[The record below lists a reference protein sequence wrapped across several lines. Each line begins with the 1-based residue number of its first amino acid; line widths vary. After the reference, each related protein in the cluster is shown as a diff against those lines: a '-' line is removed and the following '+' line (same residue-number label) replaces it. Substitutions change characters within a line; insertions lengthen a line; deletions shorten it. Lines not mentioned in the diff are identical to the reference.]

1 MENKLKAL
9 FDYHKFEKNSHLAK
23 LIDETEKRQKTELSD
38 DELGFVAAAGDIFE
52 QENSEKM
59 K

>member
-9 FDYHKFEKNSHLAK
+9 FDYHKFNKNDHLER
-23 LIDETEKRQKTELSD
+23 LIVETEKRQKIELSD
-38 DELGFVAAAGDIFE
+38 DELGFVSAAGDIFE
-52 QENSEKM
+52 QDSSNKM